1 MKTERVSQ
9 PRTVEV
15 EDRRAFSKSTS
26 HSGKRVQHLVEDH
39 ASFNPGERGPETGV
53 DAVPEAKLLSCHRG
67 TSCRGRGS

>member
-1 MKTERVSQ
+1 MKTGRVSR

-15 EDRRAFSKSTS
+15 EDMRAFAKSTS

-39 ASFNPGERGPETGV
+39 ASFNPVERGPETGV